1 MINRIK
7 SELLN
12 LGLKF
17 IDVDEKLVR
26 LFLETKPVNVS
37 DIVILPTVKSVM
49 RKMVN
54 KLEEKNNQG
63 RIYNGIINGI
73 RVSIIQCNLG
83 APNMAIMIEALRR
96 TKAKKIIRIDFC
108 GGVAGLSS
116 NVTIGNII
124 IANSTYCGDGTCPQY
139 ILKYPG
145 LTTQFNSIS
154 NPLGRFQNLIAGSH
168 EIFITYPDED
178 LTNILFNKAKELYQ
192 DAIKKVNLWTTDALF
207 CETTDFLNAMR
218 SINVEAI
225 DMESSIMFLLGKKYN
240 LKTSSILAISDLP
253 GTEYDLLETNE
264 IHPNMENGIDNAIR
278 TLIQSL
284 PEIKE
289 LL

>member
-1 MINRIK
+1 MIKKIK

-17 IDVDEKLVR
+17 ISVDEKIVR
-26 LFLETKPVNVS
+26 LFLETKPENIS

-54 KLEEKNNQG
+54 KLEGKNKQG
-63 RIYNGIINGI
+63 RSFNGIINGV
-73 RVSIIQCNLG
+73 RVSIIQCHLG

-108 GGVAGLSS
+108 GGVSGLNS
-116 NVTIGNII
+116 NVTIGNMIV
-124 IANSTYCGDGTCPQY
+124 ANSTYCGDGSSPQY

-145 LTTQFNSIS
+145 LTTQFSSIS
-154 NPLGRFQNLIAGSH
+154 NPLGRFQNLIAGSQ

-178 LTNILFNKAKELYQ
+178 LTNILFNKGKELYQ
-192 DAIKKVNLWTTDALF
+192 NRIKKVDLWTTDALF
-207 CETTDFLNAMR
+207 CETTEFLNAMR
-218 SINVEAI
+218 SINVEAV
-225 DMESSIMFLLGKKYN
+225 DMESSVMFLLGKKYN
-240 LKTSSILAISDLP
+240 LKTTALLAVSDLP

-264 IHPNMENGIDNAIR
+264 IHPDMENGIDNAIG

-284 PEIKE
+284 PEIKN